1 MSYDGAGFF
10 TSNEVGL
17 NSCVGVDLDSSFD
30 GLSLDSYDAAG
41 SLMLK
46 NEAGIESESGAGF
59 ES

>member
-10 TSNEVGL
+10 TSNGVGL

-30 GLSLDSYDAAG
+30 VLSLDSYDAAG